1 MSDLRTLHDAFAELE
16 RRADAAAA
24 GTAPV
29 VRPRRAV
36 RLVPI
41 AATVVA
47 VAGLVAGAVWLVPGD
62 SGTHAASPPTT
73 SSSTAP
79 STTTAGSPVPASPDD
94 LIARF
99 RVVLGDT
106 ATFEVTTK
114 NTLPGGPPSSKN
126 TPPPGSELV
135 VPQTVNPDFPTS
147 ALIGGTLTSAGV
159 TGSFS
164 LMIFPGDSEP
174 SVWCSFHRTGP
185 GRPPAR
191 PEDCVV
197 STLPDGSRLATET
210 ARPAPGAVSYM
221 ACLKRPDGTTVL
233 MNVGNQEAPGGAAI
247 NSPGGKIYSPQA
259 PLTLDQL
266 KAIVTSGKW

>member
-29 VRPRRAV
+29 ARPRRAV

-79 STTTAGSPVPASPDD
+79 STTTARSPVPTSPDD

-106 ATFEVTTK
+106 ATFEVTEK
-114 NTLPGGPPSSKN
+114 IIVPPPSSTN
-126 TPPPGSELV
+126 TPQPGTGSV
-135 VPQTVNPDFPTS
+135 VTPQLEDPDAPTS
-147 ALIGGTLTSAGV
+147 AMIGGTLTSAGV
-159 TGSFS
+159 TGGFTLTIYPS
-164 LMIFPGDSEP
+164 DSEP
-174 SVWCSFHRTGP
+174 GEWCDLSRT
-185 GRPPAR
+185 
-191 PEDCVV
+191 EDCDV
-197 STLPDGSRLATET
+197 STLPDGSRLATGT
-210 ARPAPGAVSYM
+210 AQPAPGAVSYL
-221 ACLKRPDGTTVL
+221 ACLKRPDGTMVL
-233 MNVGNQEAPGGAAI
+233 MHVSNQEDPLGAEI
-247 NSPGGKIYSPQA
+247 NSPGGEIYSPQP
-259 PLTLDQL
+259 PLSLDQL
-266 KAIVTSGKW
+266 KAIVTSDKW